1 MQSYKNMGKRFKV
14 AVEKK
19 KKASPSVEGEA
30 QFYLMNIIE

>member
-14 AVEKK
+14 SVEKK

-30 QFYLMNIIE
+30 